1 MARVQ
6 MNDKQHVAAGL
17 TLLDLDGQPISVM
30 PEGASITFVSDN
42 PDVAQ
47 FVPDSTQL
55 NGDVTSGKIGVAN
68 ITGTI
73 TFADSSVKADVLEV
87 DVVNSGPGSAQF
99 TVGVPADEA

>member
-17 TLLDLDGQPISVM
+17 TLLDLDGQPIKVL
-30 PEGASITFVSDN
+30 PEGASIAYVSDAPEVAEFT
-42 PDVAQ
+42 PDA
-47 FVPDSTQL
+47 SQL
-55 NGDVTSGKIGVAN
+55 NGDVSSGKVGVAN

-73 TFADSSVKADVLEV
+73 TFADGSTKADVLEV

-99 TVGVPADEA
+99 TVGVPVDET